1 MKKELWSRLRDY
13 HFDNLVPPHLT
24 DRVAAVF
31 GGVDAPTQAFANKL
45 ARKHGWTPRFARHA
59 IHEYKKFVY
68 LGVSTPIKVTP
79 SKVID
84 IVWHE
89 HLLFTRPY
97 REFCDHVLGQAFDHN
112 PELLPADD
120 QTEVFNVQY
129 EATLDAYEREF
140 NTTPPADVWGTTKF
154 VRPKTSRPLRDE
166 DRRDAT
172 SASSADGDTPLY
184 LRLPADASVTDT
196 SGHSLFDFGGGGAFS
211 GGGDGT
217 DWSGHSHT
225 TGHDAGAS
233 GGAAAPSGDAGGDG
247 GASGSSCSSSCGGG
261 GCSS

>member
-1 MKKELWSRLRDY
+1 MKQDLWIRLRDY

-31 GGVDAPTQAFANKL
+31 GGVDAPTQAFASKL

-68 LGVSTPIKVTP
+68 LGVSSSGKVTP

-84 IVWHE
+84 VVWHE
-89 HLLFTRPY
+89 HLLFSRPY
-97 REFCDHVLGQAFDHN
+97 REFCDHVLGRDFDHN

-120 QTEVFNVQY
+120 QTDVFNLQF

-140 NTTPPADVWGTTKF
+140 NVTPPGDVWGVTKF
-154 VRPKTSRPLRDE
+154 ARP
-166 DRRDAT
+166 
-172 SASSADGDTPLY
+172 ASSSRRPVPSERSAAYGASGDADVPLYTLLDGDTSLG
-184 LRLPADASVTDT
+184 LH
-196 SGHSLFDFGGGGAFS
+196 SGGSSFHFGDGGGFAGGGGGS
-211 GGGDGT
+211 
-217 DWSGHSHT
+217 DWSGHAS
-225 TGHDAGAS
+225 TGGDAATSDS
-233 GGAAAPSGDAGGDG
+233 GGAGGDSG
-247 GASGSSCSSSCGGG
+247 GSSCSSSCGGS